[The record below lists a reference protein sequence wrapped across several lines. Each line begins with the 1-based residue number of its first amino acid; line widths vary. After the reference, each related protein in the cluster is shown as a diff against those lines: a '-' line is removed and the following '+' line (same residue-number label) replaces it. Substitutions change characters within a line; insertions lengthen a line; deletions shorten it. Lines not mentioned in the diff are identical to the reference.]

1 MIRLR
6 RRADS
11 GRDKENKKSSYV
23 ANRIQSRCLTIN
35 DVARHRDQRL
45 SIIAVEG
52 WTGFRVGVDEIWSS
66 MVCEVRWQIVEFDID
81 VIFVF
86 SVHFF
91 RWFSDLSKLGEI
103 LEKHD
108 RIKYI
113 KYTKWYTKLWIF
125 MDLWEIWKWA
135 NAQNTRN
142 KQRCRMI
149 MRVTKL
155 HKKIRSQ
162 EE

>member
-1 MIRLR
+1 
-6 RRADS
+6 
-11 GRDKENKKSSYV
+11 
-23 ANRIQSRCLTIN
+23 
-35 DVARHRDQRL
+35 
-45 SIIAVEG
+45 
-52 WTGFRVGVDEIWSS
+52 

-113 KYTKWYTKLWIF
+113 KYTK
-125 MDLWEIWKWA
+125 
-135 NAQNTRN
+135 
-142 KQRCRMI
+142 
-149 MRVTKL
+149 
-155 HKKIRSQ
+155 
-162 EE
+162 